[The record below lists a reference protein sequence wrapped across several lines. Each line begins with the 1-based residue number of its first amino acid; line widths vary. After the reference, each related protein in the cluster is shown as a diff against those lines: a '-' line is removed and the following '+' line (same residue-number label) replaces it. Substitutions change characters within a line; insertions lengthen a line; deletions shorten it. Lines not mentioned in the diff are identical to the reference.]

1 MDRLFTAVK
10 AMLAV
15 LCTIGVWVPAWA
27 QQDDPALRSRFVK
40 GVMQASAKIE
50 RLSFRA
56 KCKYSSQNIS
66 VSEEVRESFLKR
78 KADPYKLDIREFE
91 CAMRGPLCLD
101 RRKNKRGID
110 SYQVRNGSYAF
121 SIWRTSEGGPTT
133 LQFLEQLGVNPT
145 FDSKIAAIEKQA
157 RCIALGGFHLWGD
170 PLSQLVQGND
180 FKIQRVYAVQADD
193 GNKLVRVEFDHE
205 INDPIERVHI
215 AYLNSFLICDPDNE
229 WALTEYGCT
238 HENYIHNKNSGMRH
252 VRLEYGDPVLGVPIA
267 KKAEE
272 TITLTRMPG
281 NTMQVTYSVEVI
293 SPDEV
298 PEEEFYLSFYGLPEP
313 NFSRSWVGPWL
324 WYLIVGAV
332 CLGVGAIILK
342 RRKARG

>member
-78 KADPYKLDIREFE
+78 KSDPYKLDIREFE

-121 SIWRTSEGGPTT
+121 SIWRTSEGGPTQGQRT
-133 LQFLEQLGVNPT
+133 L
-145 FDSKIAAIEKQA
+145 S
-157 RCIALGGFHLWGD
+157 
-170 PLSQLVQGND
+170 PLSVKD
-180 FKIQRVYAVQADD
+180 
-193 GNKLVRVEFDHE
+193 VE
-205 INDPIERVHI
+205 
-215 AYLNSFLICDPDNE
+215 
-229 WALTEYGCT
+229 
-238 HENYIHNKNSGMRH
+238 
-252 VRLEYGDPVLGVPIA
+252 
-267 KKAEE
+267 
-272 TITLTRMPG
+272 
-281 NTMQVTYSVEVI
+281 
-293 SPDEV
+293 
-298 PEEEFYLSFYGLPEP
+298 
-313 NFSRSWVGPWL
+313 
-324 WYLIVGAV
+324 
-332 CLGVGAIILK
+332 
-342 RRKARG
+342 